1 MRAVQQCVSQSVTVI
16 ETHCTKDAH
25 LIVIETCCMKA
36 VQQPEK
42 AGSQSVTVIETRC
55 MRVARMTVLETSRM
69 KAVQL
74 SRKTAVSQCVTSIE
88 TY

>member
-1 MRAVQQCVSQSVTVI
+1 MRAVQQSVNQSVTVI

-42 AGSQSVTVIETRC
+42 AGNQSVTVTETR
-55 MRVARMTVLETSRM
+55 
-69 KAVQL
+69 
-74 SRKTAVSQCVTSIE
+74 
-88 TY
+88 